1 MHLETELYR
10 TRASRCM
17 CAYICVHVGCLCV
30 CVYMCTYLYG
40 VHGVCVYFYYTHK
53 LYHRLICH
61 MHVSSCTYSTVAV
74 YAQLET
80 KKMHT

>member
-1 MHLETELYR
+1 MKALDWVETFEKTNPRFWLVWLPDHI
-10 TRASRCM
+10 S
-17 CAYICVHVGCLCV
+17 
-30 CVYMCTYLYG
+30 
-40 VHGVCVYFYYTHK
+40 K
-53 LYHRLICH
+53 LYHSHICH